1 MGRNLASHEPITAY
15 VLSSRWLPASLL
27 LLVSIYGGVRWARWH
42 IPRRAA
48 VPCAA
53 LFQVEGAVARAA
65 AYCLDGWTLRRAVED
80 AEPRCGRWGGGPG
93 EGLSAAARVGARY
106 RVVATD
112 AGCVLRNERASA
124 PLLELLGARLDLNGA
139 TAAELQSIPGIGP
152 LLAGRLVAH
161 RNAHGPF
168 RSAEQLR
175 AVAGVGPSMLHR
187 LSRWV
192 TLGKE
197 AAPGASP

>member
-1 MGRNLASHEPITAY
+1 
-15 VLSSRWLPASLL
+15 
-27 LLVSIYGGVRWARWH
+27 
-42 IPRRAA
+42 
-48 VPCAA
+48 
-53 LFQVEGAVARAA
+53 
-65 AYCLDGWTLRRAVED
+65 
-80 AEPRCGRWGGGPG
+80 
-93 EGLSAAARVGARY
+93 
-106 RVVATD
+106 
-112 AGCVLRNERASA
+112 VLRNERASA